1 MLAVHRTSLRLSH
14 THAIFQTNPPISF
27 QTRMRTVNFGN
38 R

>member
-1 MLAVHRTSLRLSH
+1 MLTVRRTSLRLSV
-14 THAIFQTNPPISF
+14 TLAIFQTNPPISS